1 MKCINCRKK
10 QSHTVCGSCWNYAI
24 NQLAQFSQ
32 KYNEL
37 ESELLP
43 GRGNTGQRVSG
54 SKESTPI
61 PGNLETLNLRSGAI
75 SIPLMKHE
83 AVIREIRRETKL
95 VWNSER
101 RTTEIKRIE
110 LTTQYIINRSSWIH
124 DNYKQ
129 ADQLAATIISIFHKI
144 QFTLGNKSEDIII
157 GKCPTLDDD
166 GENCGTTLKVN
177 PADLERTFEI
187 KCKSCGTIWTSDKW
201 RLLGRVLESK

>member
-10 QSHTVCGSCWNYAI
+10 QSRTVCGSCWNYAT
-24 NQLAQFSQ
+24 NQLAQFPQ

-83 AVIREIRRETKL
+83 AAIREIRRETKL

-101 RTTEIKRIE
+101 RFSELKRIE
-110 LTTQYIINRSSWIH
+110 LTTRYISTRSTWIH
-124 DNYKQ
+124 DNYEQ
-129 ADQLAATIISIFHKI
+129 ADRLASVIISISHEI
-144 QFTLGNKSEDIII
+144 QLTLGHKSEDIVI

-166 GENCGTTLKVN
+166 GESCGTTLKVN

-187 KCKSCGTIWTSDKW
+187 KCKSCGTIWESSKW